1 MFARWLLS
9 TNAKDIGTLYL
20 VYAIFMALV
29 GTGLSVLIR
38 LELSAPGSQFLA
50 GNHQLFNV
58 IITAHGL
65 IMLLFAVV
73 PAMAGFGNYM
83 VPVLIGAPDMAFP
96 RLNNISFWILIP
108 ATVMLVASLFVE
120 QGAGTGWTLDGN
132 MVSEML
138 NVFTFNMTKISLDA
152 GNSSTW
158 RYLLVG
164 IALFT
169 TVKMMSTRG
178 LSAWIKKFST
188 INPSE
193 TTRETLSKDSN
204 WFEQW
209 LVGIIDGDGSFTFT
223 GTNGKWSL
231 ELKVRQSSYNL
242 RLLYH
247 IKSMIGV
254 GTVYVPKNGR
264 TARYRLRN
272 VEHIVLY
279 LIPILDKYSL
289 LTSKYYNYDLFK
301 QAALILHN
309 KNLSGKEKDAKLT
322 ILNTQKTLP
331 NNYISP
337 RWRIVNDIVSS
348 KTDASIVMSKPW
360 LVGFT
365 EAEGSFFIGKKG
377 GNRYVH
383 YFVITQKLDKM
394 VLIAISQILEIPF
407 NVHKTYFAV
416 ETSKSSRIINII
428 NYYTNS
434 MKGMKSLEFRIWS
447 RSFKKREKYPAS
459 ERYEYLAKIQDQMRN
474 IRSIRM
480 NENYQV
486 THHKFKSS
494 K

>member
-1 MFARWLLS
+1 M
-9 TNAKDIGTLYL
+9 G
-20 VYAIFMALV
+20 
-29 GTGLSVLIR
+29 
-38 LELSAPGSQFLA
+38 
-50 GNHQLFNV
+50 
-58 IITAHGL
+58 
-65 IMLLFAVV
+65 
-73 PAMAGFGNYM
+73 
-83 VPVLIGAPDMAFP
+83 
-96 RLNNISFWILIP
+96 IL
-108 ATVMLVASLFVE
+108 
-120 QGAGTGWTLDGN
+120 
-132 MVSEML
+132 
-138 NVFTFNMTKISLDA
+138 
-152 GNSSTW
+152 
-158 RYLLVG
+158 
-164 IALFT
+164 LFT
-169 TVKMMSTRG
+169 TVKTISTRG

-193 TTRETLSKDSN
+193 TTCETLSKDEN

-223 GTNGKWSL
+223 GTNGKWNL
-231 ELKVRQSSYNL
+231 EFKVGQSSYNL
-242 RLLYH
+242 RLLYY

-279 LIPILDKYSL
+279 LIPILDKYPL

-301 QAALILHN
+301 QAALILYN
-309 KNLSGKEKDAKLT
+309 KNLTDKEKDAKLS
-322 ILNTQKTLP
+322 ILNTQKSMP

-337 RWRIVNDIVSS
+337 RWRIVNNIVSS
-348 KTDASIVMSKPW
+348 KTDASIVMCKPW

-407 NVHKTYFAV
+407 NVHKIYFAV

-428 NYYTNS
+428 NYYTKT

-459 ERYEYLAKIQDQMRN
+459 ERYVYLAKIQDQMRN

-480 NENYQV
+480 NENYSI